1 MCCTHV
7 HRRSLGIIMAGTL
20 WYMIASQT
28 SSRENDSVSPVQAI
42 TQAYLNVTSFEW
54 HHPNVRTHSRAEKCL
69 DGLYPSHLSCL
80 IVLFHDHCLSG
91 HVINRLF
98 SKHHIYKYVVLY
110 QDQHANTRVETA
122 VQALVSIHIH
132 QLKHVQVHSSSI

>member
-1 MCCTHV
+1 MLHTRTQKILRYHNGWHPVV
-7 HRRSLGIIMAGTL
+7 HDCFTDLI
-20 WYMIASQT
+20 
-28 SSRENDSVSPVQAI
+28 RENDSVSPMQAI
-42 TQAYLNVTSFEW
+42 TKAYLNVTSFEW
-54 HHPNVRTHSRAEKCL
+54 HHPNVRTPSRAEKCL
-69 DGLYPSHLSCL
+69 DGLC

-98 SKHHIYKYVVLY
+98 SKHHKYNYVVLY